1 MCPCVLGSLASVMY
15 VRKVD
20 LVVRMKGYVSASHIL
35 YSTCRLPYLDGT
47 EVENMEVIMNDW
59 LYLVTMRKHLAAL
72 LG

>member
-47 EVENMEVIMNDW
+47 EVEYMGGHKE
-59 LYLVTMRKHLAAL
+59 
-72 LG
+72 